1 MGQDAIELFCSNHDK
16 DSFSI
21 AFIFAE
27 IMFSAIL
34 TQGDI
39 CLCLNVTDI
48 KEPSEFASSVKISC
62 WTVGDYRLYVPYSC
76 KNVILLA
83 CPGAC
88 DHELRLFAFL
98 YLVSLSCIGAG
109 NQSLA
114 AKDKWLL
121 DSKSLQITSK
131 EHSMKSI
138 LDTIFSRF
146 VNSTANFDKQ
156 VWLSL
161 THVMLLIY

>member
-1 MGQDAIELFCSNHDK
+1 MAKNFPVLADMFWIYAPIVDVSFDKARIIYFHQARQLELNF
-16 DSFSI
+16 
-21 AFIFAE
+21 
-27 IMFSAIL
+27 
-34 TQGDI
+34 
-39 CLCLNVTDI
+39 
-48 KEPSEFASSVKISC
+48 
-62 WTVGDYRLYVPYSC
+62 TVGE
-76 KNVILLA
+76 A
-83 CPGAC
+83 
-88 DHELRLFAFL
+88 
-98 YLVSLSCIGAG
+98 LSCIGAG